1 MLKNIPEGQLQIDEN
16 IQQRADQTPI
26 PPKSSSAVTPVNTPS
41 STEQCQLIEGA
52 TSIDG
57 FFQQLKEQPIPP
69 VATGITTLDNLL
81 GGGMING
88 GLYILAANTGCG
100 KTALAL
106 QIADAVANEDRSVL
120 FISLETDEYQL
131 TARRLAR
138 AAKVS
143 ANHLIMHDL
152 SEMEY
157 VHIKQQLPMLKQKTL
172 SL

>member
-1 MLKNIPEGQLQIDEN
+1 MNKVLIIDDDKELC
-16 IQQRADQTPI
+16 A
-26 PPKSSSAVTPVNTPS
+26 
-41 STEQCQLIEGA
+41 LI
-52 TSIDG
+52 
-57 FFQQLKEQPIPP
+57 K
-69 VATGITTLDNLL
+69 
-81 GGGMING
+81 
-88 GLYILAANTGCG
+88 
-100 KTALAL
+100 
-106 QIADAVANEDRSVL
+106 RSV
-120 FISLETDEYQL
+120 FETDEYQL